1 MASSCLLRLGRALM
15 LLAAIFLFP
24 SAVAARQSA
33 ADVSIFPAPGSYT
46 LGRIFEAPDA
56 WVLEHSPWLPRSLSH
71 YTSGKVTLLSFFYST
86 CRDPQGCPVIWST
99 YETIHEIVKKNPELH
114 GKVRLV
120 FISLDPRTDTPQTLE
135 LFSIARKDSHNIAP
149 WHFLTTWSDWFLAN
163 ILDGFGQAAGRDLDI
178 NGNTTT
184 TISHQVK
191 FFLIDKDS
199 WVREIYTSNF
209 ITPEV
214 VENDIRTLLMEAGE
228 LPANRQARQ

>member
-1 MASSCLLRLGRALM
+1 MASSCLLKIGCALM

-135 LFSIARKDSHNIAP
+135 LFSIARKDFPTILHRGTSSRHGRIGSSRT
-149 WHFLTTWSDWFLAN
+149 FLMGLVKPQGAIW
-163 ILDGFGQAAGRDLDI
+163 ILMG
-178 NGNTTT
+178 
-184 TISHQVK
+184 
-191 FFLIDKDS
+191 
-199 WVREIYTSNF
+199 
-209 ITPEV
+209 
-214 VENDIRTLLMEAGE
+214 IRPQRSVTK
-228 LPANRQARQ
+228 